1 MRPNYHYWSLT
12 GCTGISSLF
21 WLASNMLTLRE
32 TKMIPVLLKWFI
44 MKGYNLYSFIYLCIH
59 FSRQE
64 RQIICFLLDVDISM
78 NLIVRRVLTELT
90 KLISARHSLLL
101 SALFP
106 VSESI
111 GLWTVIKFLR
121 VKPHSRFL
129 EIQLG
134 HKVLP
139 TSLCISMSWFVHVI
153 Q

>member
-1 MRPNYHYWSLT
+1 
-12 GCTGISSLF
+12 
-21 WLASNMLTLRE
+21 
-32 TKMIPVLLKWFI
+32 

-59 FSRQE
+59 FSQQE

-90 KLISARHSLLL
+90 KLISARHSLLS

-129 EIQLG
+129 EIQLRHKLG

-139 TSLCISMSWFVHVI
+139 TSLCISMSRFVHVI
-153 Q
+153 QQQVSKKEDVKGQTNKQTFLYYSARY